1 MKRYI
6 KSSSDTS
13 KSLEEYVGL
22 PFDLSD
28 DEVMWR
34 VSEWTVEQFM
44 EAIQKSKR
52 YKKRESWVDDVSWN
66 SNRIYFAVM
75 EGPDQKI
82 GEFNARLNWYD
93 VDSDEYEDVEYL
105 IKDTIKDWVN

>member
-1 MKRYI
+1 
-6 KSSSDTS
+6 
-13 KSLEEYVGL
+13 
-22 PFDLSD
+22 
-28 DEVMWR
+28 
-34 VSEWTVEQFM
+34 
-44 EAIQKSKR
+44 
-52 YKKRESWVDDVSWN
+52 
-66 SNRIYFAVM
+66 M